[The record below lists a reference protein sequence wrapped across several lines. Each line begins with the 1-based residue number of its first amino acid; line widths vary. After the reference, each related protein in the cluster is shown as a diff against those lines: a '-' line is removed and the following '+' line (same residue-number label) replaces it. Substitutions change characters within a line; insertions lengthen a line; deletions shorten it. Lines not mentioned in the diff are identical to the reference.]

1 MQGGEHKQMGNSIKK
16 WLVMGGLLACSLGA
30 AAVEV
35 GGVALD
41 EQIKV
46 GNSEL
51 KLNGAGI
58 RTKAFFKVYV
68 AALYLGDKK
77 SSTAEVLSAA
87 GPKRMTLTMLREVSS
102 DQLSQ
107 ALLDGINNNSSN
119 EEKLQLFNQMLA
131 IGQIFGAY
139 RSIKPKDVVTLDWV
153 PGSGTQIF
161 MNGKKLGDTLPE
173 ASFYNALLKIWLG
186 DKPADKSL
194 KRQMLGS

>member
-16 WLVMGGLLACSLGA
+16 WLVMGGLLAFSLGA

-35 GGVALD
+35 GGVTLD
-41 EQIKV
+41 EQVKV

-77 SSTAEVLSAA
+77 SSTAEVLSAT
-87 GPKRMTLTMLREVSS
+87 GPKRVTLTMLREVSS

-107 ALLDGINNNSSN
+107 ALLDGINNNSSS

>member
-16 WLVMGGLLACSLGA
+16 WLVMGGLLAFSLGA

-35 GGVALD
+35 GGVTLD
-41 EQIKV
+41 EQVKV

-77 SSTAEVLSAA
+77 GSTAEVLSAT
-87 GPKRMTLTMLREVSS
+87 GPKRVTLTMLREVSS

-107 ALLDGINNNSSN
+107 ALLDGINNNSSS

-161 MNGKKLGDTLPE
+161 MNGKKLGETLPE

>member
-16 WLVMGGLLACSLGA
+16 WLVMGGLLAFSLGA

-35 GGVALD
+35 GGVTLD
-41 EQIKV
+41 EQVKV

-77 SSTAEVLSAA
+77 SSTAEVLSAT
-87 GPKRMTLTMLREVSS
+87 GPKRVTLTMLREVSS

-107 ALLDGINNNSSN
+107 ALLDGINNNSSS

-186 DKPADKSL
+186 EKPADKSL
-194 KRQMLGS
+194 KRQMLGG

>member
-16 WLVMGGLLACSLGA
+16 WLVMGGLLAFSLGA

-35 GGVALD
+35 GGVTLD
-41 EQIKV
+41 EQVKV

-77 SSTAEVLSAA
+77 GSTAEVLSAT
-87 GPKRMTLTMLREVSS
+87 GPKRVTLTMLREVSS

-107 ALLDGINNNSSN
+107 ALLDGINNNSSS

-194 KRQMLGS
+194 KRQMLGG

>member
-16 WLVMGGLLACSLGA
+16 WLVMGGLLVCSLGA

-35 GGVALD
+35 GGVTLD
-41 EQIKV
+41 EQVKV

-77 SSTAEVLSAA
+77 GSTAEVLSAT
-87 GPKRMTLTMLREVSS
+87 GPKRVTLTMLREVSS

-107 ALLDGINNNSSN
+107 ALLDGINNNSSS

-194 KRQMLGS
+194 KRQMLGG

>member
-1 MQGGEHKQMGNSIKK
+1 MGNSIKK
-16 WLVMGGLLACSLGA
+16 WLVMGGLLAFSLGA

-35 GGVALD
+35 GGVTLD
-41 EQIKV
+41 EQVKV

-77 SSTAEVLSAA
+77 GSTAEVLSAT
-87 GPKRMTLTMLREVSS
+87 GPKRVTLTMLREVSS

-107 ALLDGINNNSSN
+107 ALLDGINNNSSS

-194 KRQMLGS
+194 KRQMLGG

>member
-1 MQGGEHKQMGNSIKK
+1 MGNSIKK
-16 WLVMGGLLACSLGA
+16 WLVMGGLLAFSLGA

-35 GGVALD
+35 GGVTLD
-41 EQIKV
+41 EQVKV

-77 SSTAEVLSAA
+77 GSTAEVLSAT
-87 GPKRMTLTMLREVSS
+87 GPKRVTLTMLREVSS

-107 ALLDGINNNSSN
+107 ALLDGINNNSSS

-161 MNGKKLGDTLPE
+161 MNGKKLGETLPE

>member
-16 WLVMGGLLACSLGA
+16 WLVMGGLLAFSLGA

-35 GGVALD
+35 GGVTLD
-41 EQIKV
+41 EQVKV

-77 SSTAEVLSAA
+77 SSTAEVLSAT
-87 GPKRMTLTMLREVSS
+87 GPKRVTLTMLREVSS

-107 ALLDGINNNSSN
+107 ALLDGINNNSSS

-194 KRQMLGS
+194 KRQMLGG

>member
-16 WLVMGGLLACSLGA
+16 WLVMGGLLAFSLGA

-35 GGVALD
+35 GGVTLD
-41 EQIKV
+41 EQVKV

-68 AALYLGDKK
+68 AALYLSDKK
-77 SSTAEVLSAA
+77 GSTAEVLSAT
-87 GPKRMTLTMLREVSS
+87 GPKRVTLTMLREVSS

-107 ALLDGINNNSSN
+107 ALLDGINNNSSS

-194 KRQMLGS
+194 KRQILGG